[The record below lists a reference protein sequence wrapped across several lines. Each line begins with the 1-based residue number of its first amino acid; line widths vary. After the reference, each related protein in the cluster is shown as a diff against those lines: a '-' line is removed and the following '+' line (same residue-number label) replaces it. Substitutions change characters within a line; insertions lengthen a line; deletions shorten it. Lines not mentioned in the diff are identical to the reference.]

1 MCRVYGVSRHGYYA
15 WKRRGKSNR
24 TFEDEALTDEIF
36 KIWHQSG
43 KVYGSPK
50 IIQALKQQ
58 GFRVSQKRVARLMR
72 ENGIKARV
80 ATFYRNNKKL
90 KDFVA
95 AIPNRELDV
104 MANKPDQVWV
114 GDVTYLKVK
123 GEWRYLSVIMDK
135 CSRKVVGW
143 SLKDTRDASLT
154 LKSLKQALKN
164 RKPEAGLVFHSD
176 RGIEYRARLYSKRLE
191 QRGIIQSMNR
201 PKVMND
207 NAHMESFFHNFKAE
221 RYHGRKFNC
230 ENSLRGVITRYIGFY
245 NNQRLHSSLG
255 YLPPSEYE
263 RKINKD
269 NNLMCAK
276 AG

>member
-50 IIQALKQQ
+50 ITQALKQQ

-90 KDFVA
+90 KEFVA

-176 RGIEYRARLYSKRLE
+176 RGIEYGL
-191 QRGIIQSMNR
+191 
-201 PKVMND
+201 V
-207 NAHMESFFHNFKAE
+207 
-221 RYHGRKFNC
+221 C
-230 ENSLRGVITRYIGFY
+230 TV
-245 NNQRLHSSLG
+245 
-255 YLPPSEYE
+255 
-263 RKINKD
+263 KD
-269 NNLMCAK
+269 
-276 AG
+276 